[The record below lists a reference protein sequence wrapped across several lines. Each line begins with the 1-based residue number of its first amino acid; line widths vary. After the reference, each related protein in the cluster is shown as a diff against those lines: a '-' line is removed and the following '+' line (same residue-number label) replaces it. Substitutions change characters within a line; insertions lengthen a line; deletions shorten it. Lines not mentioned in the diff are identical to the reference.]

1 MGRKIVI
8 VGGGAG
14 GPSTA
19 AEAKRRDPVL
29 DITIVERGEFVSSAS

>member
-1 MGRKIVI
+1 MSRKIVI

-19 AEAKRRDPVL
+19 AEAKRRNPSLEVTMFEQGDY
-29 DITIVERGEFVSSAS
+29 ISYAA